1 MAASSLLLLSIIIV
15 SIRPL
20 SCFSIGNGLDITSLI
35 RSTCSDDATTL
46 PPVLLDTITSRQT
59 TNRTRRSG
67 GSDECDSLTCSI
79 TISSDFQR
87 PTRGTCSETSGPIS
101 VQQYTRYTSSR
112 HADCIDLFDRYESS
126 IIRCEKISNTRT
138 PQAHVEEFNIR
149 WEASWISASSV
160 WLFDLADA
168 AGWQIEKQVP
178 DSSRVSSFSWMSVG
192 QVFQKAFQTGTIQLP
207 VFVVE
212 GNACLKIRKDDDVS
226 PDVHVPVIISIKE
239 SIDLVRE
246 ADLSRLQN
254 RRVAQE
260 LASWLDVSRRPLQM
274 DGEESVW
281 AATVRERIL
290 TGVPGAGP
298 LDVDPN
304 EDGPGGFLIFGALC
318 IAAFGLLYYVL
329 LEEVVGGT
337 GQVSNLCD
345 DAVKLE
351 VGSGYFSECFGPYG
365 EGPFL

>member
-192 QVFQKAFQTGTIQLP
+192 QGFQKCHYGVFLRIAQPEITKLLGVDVQRHFRLRPATLGKSVGLTG
-207 VFVVE
+207 E
-212 GNACLKIRKDDDVS
+212 GIRAY
-226 PDVHVPVIISIKE
+226 
-239 SIDLVRE
+239 R
-246 ADLSRLQN
+246 
-254 RRVAQE
+254 
-260 LASWLDVSRRPLQM
+260 LDV
-274 DGEESVW
+274 
-281 AATVRERIL
+281 
-290 TGVPGAGP
+290 PGI
-298 LDVDPN
+298 V
-304 EDGPGGFLIFGALC
+304 
-318 IAAFGLLYYVL
+318 
-329 LEEVVGGT
+329 EVYDSF
-337 GQVSNLCD
+337 Q
-345 DAVKLE
+345 ALE
-351 VGSGYFSECFGPYG
+351 VTIVAEGFNKSRVRSFIDISQGRYFLLAKVLRGIWLVLHSCFQKTAQTQVIPAHTIGVERQLVIPWVVRVTGCAQVVIG
-365 EGPFL
+365 EICE